1 MSECNKDLMKYLPL
15 YWHDIKEMI
24 VLLKSLGIEIG
35 ELDLKLKDIFSQCFI
50 ETATWGL
57 GLWEREI
64 DLKTDLS
71 LSYEH
76 RREMIKAKLRGSS
89 TTTKEMIANVA
100 KAFSNGEVEV
110 IEHNE
115 KYFFEIKFIGTRG
128 IPANMAGLKSI
139 LEEIKPAH
147 LGVKY
152 SYIFAVWEHLK
163 LLTWNTIKRNNIN
176 WFKAK
181 LIDKDSFNLWDKQV
195 ESIWQNNN
203 NTWDVL
209 DTIEL
214 FKN

>member
-1 MSECNKDLMKYLPL
+1 MYNKDLIKYLPL

-24 VLLKSLGIEIG
+24 VLQKSLGIEIG
-35 ELDLKLKDIFSQCFI
+35 ELDLKLKDLFSQCFI

-57 GLWEREI
+57 DIWEREL

-110 IEHNE
+110 IEHHD
-115 KYFFEIKFIGTRG
+115 KYYFDIKFIGTRG
-128 IPANMAGLKSI
+128 IPANMTGLKSI

-147 LGVKY
+147 LGINYVFTFATWGEVK
-152 SYIFAVWEHLK
+152 K
-163 LLTWNTIKRNNIN
+163 LTWGDLK
-176 WFKAK
+176 KM
-181 LIDKDSFNLWDKQV
+181 
-195 ESIWQNNN
+195 
-203 NTWDVL
+203 TWDEVRHL
-209 DTIEL
+209 PMS
-214 FKN
+214 

>member
-1 MSECNKDLMKYLPL
+1 MYNKDLMKYLPL
-15 YWHDIKEMI
+15 YWHNIKEM
-24 VLLKSLGIEIG
+24 VALQGTLGMELGEIEC
-35 ELDLKLKDIFSQCFI
+35 KLKDLFSQCFI

-57 GLWEREI
+57 DIWEREL

-110 IEHNE
+110 IEHNDE
-115 KYFFEIKFIGTRG
+115 YYFDIKFVGTRG

-147 LGVKY
+147 LGINYVFTFATWGEVKKR
-152 SYIFAVWEHLK
+152 IWGEVK
-163 LLTWNTIKRNNIN
+163 KLTWDGVRH
-176 WFKAK
+176 
-181 LIDKDSFNLWDKQV
+181 LPMS
-195 ESIWQNNN
+195 
-203 NTWDVL
+203 
-209 DTIEL
+209 
-214 FKN
+214 